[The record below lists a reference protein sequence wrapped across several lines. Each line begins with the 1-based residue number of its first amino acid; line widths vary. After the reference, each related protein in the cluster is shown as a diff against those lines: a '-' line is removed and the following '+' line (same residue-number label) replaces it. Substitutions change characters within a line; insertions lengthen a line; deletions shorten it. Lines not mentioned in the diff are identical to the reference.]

1 MMRSR
6 TPSKTTAGRSGL
18 LVGAVQW
25 KLLEGAGVGGLL
37 EGAGVGGL
45 MEGAGVGQ
53 YCYTSYCNSSH
64 SLCGQTTDVNGLSL
78 LINIWKC

>member
-18 LVGAVQW
+18 LVGVVQR

-37 EGAGVGGL
+37 EGAV
-45 MEGAGVGQ
+45 ER
-53 YCYTSYCNSSH
+53 
-64 SLCGQTTDVNGLSL
+64 LSDTYKY
-78 LINIWKC
+78 IWKVHIYTPLT